1 MVVLETH
8 IDGVRLLARGKV
20 RDIYDLGDQLLFIA
34 SDRISAFDV
43 VLPNGIPDK
52 GRVLTGISMFWFEMM
67 SDLVP
72 HHVISADVDT
82 YPEVLKPHADMLRGR
97 SMLVRKLEMF
107 PVECVVRGY
116 LAGSGWKEYQEMGT
130 VCGIGLPEGLR
141 QAERLPEVIF
151 TPATKAESGHDENIP
166 FARMAEIVG
175 GEDAERLRDLS
186 QQIYQRGVD
195 YAAERGILLADT
207 KFEFGRRD
215 GEIVL
220 GDEVLTPDS
229 SRFWEAATH
238 APGSSPASYD
248 KQFIRD
254 YLETTAWDKTPPAP
268 ALPDEIVDGARQRYL
283 QIYER
288 LTGSSLPD

>member
-8 IDGVRLLARGKV
+8 IEGVRLLARGKV

-72 HHVISADVDT
+72 HHVISADVET
-82 YPEVLKPHADMLRGR
+82 YPEILKPYADMLRGR
-97 SMLVRKLEMF
+97 SMLVQKLAMF
-107 PVECVVRGY
+107 PVECVVRGF

-130 VCGIGLPEGLR
+130 VCGIGLPDGLR
-141 QAERLPEVIF
+141 QADRLPEVIF

-166 FARMAEIVG
+166 FARMVDIVG
-175 GEDAERLRDLS
+175 SEDAERLRELS
-186 QQIYQRGVD
+186 QQIYQRGVE
-195 YAAERGILLADT
+195 YAAGRGILLADT

-254 YLETTAWDKTPPAP
+254 YLETVDWDKTPPGP
-268 ALPDEIVDGARQRYL
+268 VLPEEIIQGARQRYVD
-283 QIYER
+283 IYQR
-288 LTGSSLPD
+288 LTGSALPE